1 MQFSEKPGMHAGVR
15 FDELLRYNELETAA
29 WREWFRKQPADVL
42 QVPAGDS
49 AVEMG
54 TVRDLL
60 FHIFIVEWVYSK
72 VLHGESWEDEWQ
84 KFNRTGLE
92 GIFAVAAEA
101 QPRLRQFAESA
112 TEAQLERN
120 YKITARSGQSVSGS
134 GRKFLAHIVLHST
147 RHWAQIAMLMRQNG
161 HKTDW
166 QHDFI
171 FSQAME

>member
-1 MQFSEKPGMHAGVR
+1 M
-15 FDELLRYNELETAA
+15 
-29 WREWFRKQPADVL
+29 QPADVL
-42 QVPAGDS
+42 QIPAGDS

-54 TVRDLL
+54 TVRHLL
-60 FHIFIVEWVYSK
+60 FHIFIVEWVYAK

-84 KFNRTGLE
+84 KFAPTGID

-101 QPRLRQFAESA
+101 QPKLRQFAESA
-112 TEAQLERN
+112 TSAQLECR
-120 YKITARSGQSVSGS
+120 YEITARSGQSVSGS

-147 RHWAQIAMLMRQNG
+147 RHWAQMAMLMRQQG